1 VELPFWKRIAPR
13 LAVAVGEVV
22 FTVLDGR
29 REMVWLALLVVAAA
43 WVEVELGGG
52 GGVVLGA
59 GAEVDDGAAAALEEP

>member
-13 LAVAVGEVV
+13 LGVAVGEVV

-43 WVEVELGGG
+43 SVEVELGGGG

-59 GAEVDDGAAAALEEP
+59 GA